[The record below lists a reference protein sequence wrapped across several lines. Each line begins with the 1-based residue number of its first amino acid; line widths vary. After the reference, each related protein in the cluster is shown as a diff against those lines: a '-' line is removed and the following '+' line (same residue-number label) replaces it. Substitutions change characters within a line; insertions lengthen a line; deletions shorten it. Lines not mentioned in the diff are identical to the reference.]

1 MNQIL
6 MTENKKKKDKNKK
19 EKKSSGPIEIKGIV
33 RFFAV
38 VIAIFG
44 ISLIGEGSYAIY
56 KETEEKDPKTMPVV
70 TIGRLNDTAVIY
82 VEHNVEISKIIYSWN
97 NGEET
102 VLPEG
107 GRTAQETILLPN
119 QNSIL
124 NITVEDMNGKKV
136 SYQKQYNIEGMD
148 IAKPVIE
155 VEVEDGN
162 KKMTITAT
170 DDIEIAYLSYQWENE
185 EPVTIQAT
193 QPGQTEIIE
202 ELDLSPGTKKINII
216 AEDINGNVEQIE
228 KEIVATT
235 SEPKM
240 QLLLQDEGRQI
251 IIDASD
257 EDGLS
262 EIKLNLNGKQYAN
275 KLNGEKN
282 IQLGPVALQEGN
294 NTILVEVTN
303 VSGYTKKASTE
314 LQYTP

>member
-6 MTENKKKKDKNKK
+6 MTENKKKK

-33 RFFAV
+33 RFFAF
-38 VIAIFG
+38 VILIFG
-44 ISLIGEGSYAIY
+44 LTLIGEGSYAIY
-56 KETEEKDPKTMPVV
+56 KEAEENDPTTMPIL

-82 VEHNVEISKIIYSWN
+82 VEHTVEISTITYSWN

-107 GRTAQETILLPN
+107 GLTAQETILLPN
-119 QNSIL
+119 QNSVL
-124 NITVEDMNGKKV
+124 NITVEDMNGKRV
-136 SYQKQYNIEGMD
+136 NYQKQYNIEGMD
-148 IAKPVIE
+148 ITKPVID

-170 DDIEIAYLSYQWENE
+170 DDTEIAYLSYQWENE
-185 EPVTIQAT
+185 EPVIIEPTEE
-193 QPGQTEIIE
+193 GQFKITE
-202 ELDLSPGTKKINII
+202 ELDLTPGTRKINII
-216 AEDINGNVEQIE
+216 AEDINGNIEKIE

-235 SEPKM
+235 SEPTM
-240 QLLLQDEGRQI
+240 QLIQNASQI

-257 EDGLS
+257 EDGLA
-262 EIKLNLNGKQYAN
+262 EIKLNLNGKQYVN

>member
-6 MTENKKKKDKNKK
+6 MTENKKKK

-33 RFFAV
+33 RFFAF
-38 VIAIFG
+38 VILIFG
-44 ISLIGEGSYAIY
+44 LTLIGEGSYAIY
-56 KETEEKDPKTMPVV
+56 KEAEENDPTTMPIL

-82 VEHNVEISKIIYSWN
+82 VEHTVEISTITYSWN

-107 GRTAQETILLPN
+107 GLTAQETILLPN
-119 QNSIL
+119 QNSVL
-124 NITVEDMNGKKV
+124 NITVEDMNGKRGN
-136 SYQKQYNIEGMD
+136 YQKQYNIEGMD
-148 IAKPVIE
+148 ITKPVID
-155 VEVEDGN
+155 VEVEDEN

-170 DDIEIAYLSYQWENE
+170 DDTEIAYLSYQWENE
-185 EPVTIQAT
+185 EPVIIEPTEE
-193 QPGQTEIIE
+193 GQFKITE
-202 ELDLSPGTKKINII
+202 ELDLTPGTRKINII
-216 AEDINGNVEQIE
+216 AEDINGNIEKIE

-235 SEPKM
+235 SEPTM
-240 QLLLQDEGRQI
+240 QLIQNASQI
-251 IIDASD
+251 IIEASD
-257 EDGLS
+257 EDGLA
-262 EIKLNLNGKQYAN
+262 EIKLNLNGKQYVN

>member
-6 MTENKKKKDKNKK
+6 MTENKKKK
-19 EKKSSGPIEIKGIV
+19 EKKSSGPVEIKGIV
-33 RFFAV
+33 RFFAF
-38 VIAIFG
+38 VILIFG
-44 ISLIGEGSYAIY
+44 LTLVGEGSYAIY
-56 KETEEKDPKTMPVV
+56 KEAEENDPATMPIV

-82 VEHNVEISKIIYSWN
+82 VEHTVEISTITYSWN

-107 GRTAQETILLPN
+107 GLTAQETILLPN
-119 QNSIL
+119 QNSVL
-124 NITVEDMNGKKV
+124 NITVEDMNGKRVNYK
-136 SYQKQYNIEGMD
+136 KQYNIEGMD
-148 IAKPVIE
+148 ITKPVIE

-170 DDIEIAYLSYQWENE
+170 DDTEIAYLSYQWENE
-185 EPVTIQAT
+185 EPVIIEPTEE
-193 QPGQTEIIE
+193 GQFKITE
-202 ELDLSPGTKKINII
+202 ELDLTPGTRKINII
-216 AEDINGNVEQIE
+216 AEDINGNIEKIE

-235 SEPKM
+235 SEPTM
-240 QLLLQDEGRQI
+240 QLIQNASQI
-251 IIDASD
+251 IIEASD
-257 EDGLS
+257 EDGLA
-262 EIKLNLNGKQYAN
+262 EIKLNLNGKQYVN

>member
-6 MTENKKKKDKNKK
+6 MTENKK
-19 EKKSSGPIEIKGIV
+19 EKKSRKPIEIKGIV
-33 RFFAV
+33 RFFAF
-38 VIAIFG
+38 VILIFG
-44 ISLIGEGSYAIY
+44 LTLVGEGSYAIY
-56 KETEEKDPKTMPVV
+56 KEAKENNPASMPVV
-70 TIGRLNDTAVIY
+70 TAERINDTVIIY
-82 VEHNVEISKIIYSWN
+82 VDHSVEISKIIYSWN

-107 GRTAQETILLPN
+107 GLTAQETILLPN

-124 NITVEDMNGKKV
+124 NITIEDMNGKKV
-136 SYQKQYNIEGMD
+136 NYQKQFYLEGLD
-148 IAKPVIE
+148 ITKPVVQ
-155 VEVEDGN
+155 VEVKDGN

-170 DDIEIAYLSYQWENE
+170 DETEIAYLSYQWEGE
-185 EPVTIQAT
+185 EPV
-193 QPGQTEIIE
+193 IIE
-202 ELDLSPGTKKINII
+202 AQEIGQKEIKEEVNLVPGTKKINII
-216 AEDINGNVEQIE
+216 AEDVNGNIEKIE

-235 SEPKM
+235 SEPTM
-240 QLLLQDEGRQI
+240 QLIQNADQI
-251 IIDASD
+251 IIEASD
-257 EDGLS
+257 EDGLA

-282 IQLGPVALQEGN
+282 IQLGPVTLQEGN

>member
-6 MTENKKKKDKNKK
+6 MTENKKKK

-33 RFFAV
+33 RFFAF
-38 VIAIFG
+38 VILIFG
-44 ISLIGEGSYAIY
+44 LTLIGEGSYAIY
-56 KETEEKDPKTMPVV
+56 KEAEENDPTTMPIL

-82 VEHNVEISKIIYSWN
+82 VEHTVKISTITYSWN

-107 GRTAQETILLPN
+107 GLTAQETILLPN
-119 QNSIL
+119 QNSVL
-124 NITVEDMNGKKV
+124 NITVEDMNGKRGN
-136 SYQKQYNIEGMD
+136 YQKQYNIEGMD
-148 IAKPVIE
+148 ITKPVID

-170 DDIEIAYLSYQWENE
+170 DDTEIAYLSYQWENE
-185 EPVTIQAT
+185 EPVIIEPTEE
-193 QPGQTEIIE
+193 GQFKITE
-202 ELDLSPGTKKINII
+202 ELDLTPGTRKINII
-216 AEDINGNVEQIE
+216 AEDINGNIEKIE

-235 SEPKM
+235 SEPTM
-240 QLLLQDEGRQI
+240 QLIQNASQI
-251 IIDASD
+251 IIEASD
-257 EDGLS
+257 EDGLA
-262 EIKLNLNGKQYAN
+262 EIKLNLNGKQYVN

>member
-19 EKKSSGPIEIKGIV
+19 EKKSSGPIEIRGIV

-56 KETEEKDPKTMPVV
+56 KEAEEKDPKTMPVV

-82 VEHNVEISKIIYSWN
+82 VEHSTEISKIIYSWN

-119 QNSIL
+119 QNSVL
-124 NITVEDMNGKKV
+124 NITIEDMNGKKV
-136 SYQKQYNIEGMD
+136 KYQKQYNIEGMD

-170 DDIEIAYLSYQWENE
+170 DDTEIAYLSYQWENE
-185 EPVTIQAT
+185 EPVTIEAT
-193 QPGQTEIIE
+193 EPGQTKIIE
-202 ELDLSPGTKKINII
+202 ELDLTPGTKKINII
-216 AEDINGNVEQIE
+216 AEDVNGNVEQIE

-240 QLLLQDEGRQI
+240 QLIQNAGQI
-251 IIDASD
+251 IIEASD

-275 KLNGEKN
+275 KLNGEKE
-282 IQLGPVALQEGN
+282 IKLGPVVLKEGN

>member
-6 MTENKKKKDKNKK
+6 MTENKKKK

-33 RFFAV
+33 RFFAF
-38 VIAIFG
+38 VILIFG
-44 ISLIGEGSYAIY
+44 LTLVGEGSYAIY
-56 KETEEKDPKTMPVV
+56 KEAEENDPTTMPIL

-82 VEHNVEISKIIYSWN
+82 VEHTVEISTITYSWN

-107 GRTAQETILLPN
+107 GLTAQETILLPN
-119 QNSIL
+119 QNSVL
-124 NITVEDMNGKKV
+124 NITVEDMNGKRV
-136 SYQKQYNIEGMD
+136 NYQKQYNIEGMD
-148 IAKPVIE
+148 ITKPVID

-170 DDIEIAYLSYQWENE
+170 DDTEIAYLSYQWENE
-185 EPVTIQAT
+185 EPVIIEPTEE
-193 QPGQTEIIE
+193 GQFKITE
-202 ELDLSPGTKKINII
+202 ELDLTPGTRKINII
-216 AEDINGNVEQIE
+216 AEDINGNIEKIE

-235 SEPKM
+235 SEPTM
-240 QLLLQDEGRQI
+240 QLIQNASQI
-251 IIDASD
+251 IIEASD
-257 EDGLS
+257 EDGLA

>member
-6 MTENKKKKDKNKK
+6 MTENKKKK

-33 RFFAV
+33 RFFAF
-38 VIAIFG
+38 VILIFG
-44 ISLIGEGSYAIY
+44 LTLIGEGSYAIY
-56 KETEEKDPKTMPVV
+56 KEAEENDPTTMPIL

-82 VEHNVEISKIIYSWN
+82 VEHTVEISTITYSWN

-107 GRTAQETILLPN
+107 GLTAQETILLPN
-119 QNSIL
+119 QNSVL
-124 NITVEDMNGKKV
+124 NITVEDMNGKRV
-136 SYQKQYNIEGMD
+136 NYQKQYNIEGMD
-148 IAKPVIE
+148 ITKPVIE

-170 DDIEIAYLSYQWENE
+170 DDTEIAYLSYQWENE
-185 EPVTIQAT
+185 EPVIIEPTEE
-193 QPGQTEIIE
+193 GQFKITE
-202 ELDLSPGTKKINII
+202 ELDLTPGTRKINII
-216 AEDINGNVEQIE
+216 AEDINGNIEKIE

-235 SEPKM
+235 SEPTM
-240 QLLLQDEGRQI
+240 QLIQNASQI
-251 IIDASD
+251 IIEASD
-257 EDGLS
+257 EDGLA

>member
-6 MTENKKKKDKNKK
+6 MTENKEKKDKNKK

-56 KETEEKDPKTMPVV
+56 KEAEEKDPKTMPVV

-82 VEHNVEISKIIYSWN
+82 VGHSTEISKIIYSWN

-119 QNSIL
+119 QNSVL
-124 NITVEDMNGKKV
+124 NITIEDMNGKKV
-136 SYQKQYNIEGMD
+136 KYQKQYNIEGMD

-155 VEVEDGN
+155 LEVEDGN

-170 DDIEIAYLSYQWENE
+170 DDTEIAYLSYQWENE
-185 EPVTIQAT
+185 EPVTIEAT
-193 QPGQTEIIE
+193 EPGQTKIIE
-202 ELDLSPGTKKINII
+202 ELDLTPGTKKINII
-216 AEDINGNVEQIE
+216 AEDVNGNVEQIE

-240 QLLLQDEGRQI
+240 QLIQNAEQI
-251 IIDASD
+251 IIEASD
-257 EDGLS
+257 EDGLA

-275 KLNGEKN
+275 KLNGEKE
-282 IQLGPVALQEGN
+282 IKLGPVGLKEGN

>member
-6 MTENKKKKDKNKK
+6 MTEKKKKK

-33 RFFAV
+33 RFFAF
-38 VIAIFG
+38 VILIFG
-44 ISLIGEGSYAIY
+44 LTLIGEGSYAIY
-56 KETEEKDPKTMPVV
+56 KEAEENDPTTMPIL

-82 VEHNVEISKIIYSWN
+82 VEHTVEISTITYSWN

-107 GRTAQETILLPN
+107 GLTAQETILLPN
-119 QNSIL
+119 QNSVL
-124 NITVEDMNGKKV
+124 NITVEDMNGKRV
-136 SYQKQYNIEGMD
+136 NYQKQYNIEGMD
-148 IAKPVIE
+148 ITKPVID

-170 DDIEIAYLSYQWENE
+170 DDTEIAYLSYQWENE
-185 EPVTIQAT
+185 GPVIIEPTEE
-193 QPGQTEIIE
+193 GQFKITE
-202 ELDLSPGTKKINII
+202 ELDLTPGTRKINII
-216 AEDINGNVEQIE
+216 AEDINGNIEKIE

-235 SEPKM
+235 SEPTM
-240 QLLLQDEGRQI
+240 QLIQNASQI
-251 IIDASD
+251 IIEASD
-257 EDGLS
+257 EDGLA
-262 EIKLNLNGKQYAN
+262 EIKLNLNGKQYVN

>member
-6 MTENKKKKDKNKK
+6 MTENKKKK
-19 EKKSSGPIEIKGIV
+19 EKKSSGPVEIKGIV
-33 RFFAV
+33 RFFAF
-38 VIAIFG
+38 VILIFG
-44 ISLIGEGSYAIY
+44 LTLVGEGSYAIY
-56 KETEEKDPKTMPVV
+56 KEAEENDPATMPIV

-82 VEHNVEISKIIYSWN
+82 VEHTVEISTITYSWN

-107 GRTAQETILLPN
+107 GLTAQETILLPN
-119 QNSIL
+119 QNSVL
-124 NITVEDMNGKKV
+124 NITVEDMNGKRV
-136 SYQKQYNIEGMD
+136 NYQKQYNIEGMD
-148 IAKPVIE
+148 ITKPVID

-170 DDIEIAYLSYQWENE
+170 DDTEIAYLSYQWENE
-185 EPVTIQAT
+185 EPVIIEPTEE
-193 QPGQTEIIE
+193 GQFKITE
-202 ELDLSPGTKKINII
+202 ELDLTPGTRKINII
-216 AEDINGNVEQIE
+216 AEDINGNIEKIE

-235 SEPKM
+235 SEPTM
-240 QLLLQDEGRQI
+240 QLIQNASQI
-251 IIDASD
+251 IIEASD
-257 EDGLS
+257 EDGLA

>member
-6 MTENKKKKDKNKK
+6 MTENKKKK

-33 RFFAV
+33 RFFAF
-38 VIAIFG
+38 VILIFG
-44 ISLIGEGSYAIY
+44 LTLIGEGSYAIY
-56 KETEEKDPKTMPVV
+56 KEAEENDPTTMPIL

-82 VEHNVEISKIIYSWN
+82 VEHTVEISTITYSWN

-107 GRTAQETILLPN
+107 GLTAQETILLPN
-119 QNSIL
+119 QNSVL
-124 NITVEDMNGKKV
+124 NITVEDMNGKRGN
-136 SYQKQYNIEGMD
+136 YQKQYNIEGMD
-148 IAKPVIE
+148 ITKPVID

-170 DDIEIAYLSYQWENE
+170 DDTEIAYLSYQWENE
-185 EPVTIQAT
+185 EPVIIEPTEE
-193 QPGQTEIIE
+193 GQFKITE
-202 ELDLSPGTKKINII
+202 ELDLTPGTRKINII
-216 AEDINGNVEQIE
+216 AEDINGNIEKIE

-235 SEPKM
+235 SEPTM
-240 QLLLQDEGRQI
+240 QLIQNASQI
-251 IIDASD
+251 IIEASD
-257 EDGLS
+257 EDGLA
-262 EIKLNLNGKQYAN
+262 EIKLNLNGKQYVN

>member
-6 MTENKKKKDKNKK
+6 MTENKKKK

-33 RFFAV
+33 RFFAF
-38 VIAIFG
+38 VILIFG
-44 ISLIGEGSYAIY
+44 LTLIGEGSYAIY
-56 KETEEKDPKTMPVV
+56 KEAEENDPTTMPIL

-82 VEHNVEISKIIYSWN
+82 VEHTVEISTITYSWN

-107 GRTAQETILLPN
+107 GLTAQETILLPN
-119 QNSIL
+119 QNSVL
-124 NITVEDMNGKKV
+124 NITVEDMNGKRV
-136 SYQKQYNIEGMD
+136 NYQKQYNIEGMD
-148 IAKPVIE
+148 ITKPVID

-170 DDIEIAYLSYQWENE
+170 DDTEIAYLSYQWENE
-185 EPVTIQAT
+185 EPVIIEPTEE
-193 QPGQTEIIE
+193 GQFKITE
-202 ELDLSPGTKKINII
+202 ELDLTPGTRKINII
-216 AEDINGNVEQIE
+216 AEDINGNIEKIE

-235 SEPKM
+235 SEPTM
-240 QLLLQDEGRQI
+240 QLIQNASQI
-251 IIDASD
+251 IIEASD
-257 EDGLS
+257 EDGLA
-262 EIKLNLNGKQYAN
+262 EIKLNLNGKQYVN

>member
-6 MTENKKKKDKNKK
+6 MTENKKKK
-19 EKKSSGPIEIKGIV
+19 EKKSSGPVEIKGIV
-33 RFFAV
+33 RFFAF
-38 VIAIFG
+38 VILIFG
-44 ISLIGEGSYAIY
+44 LTLVGEGSYATY
-56 KETEEKDPKTMPVV
+56 KEAEENDPATMPIV

-82 VEHNVEISKIIYSWN
+82 VEHTVEISTITYSWN

-107 GRTAQETILLPN
+107 GLTAQETILLPN
-119 QNSIL
+119 QNSVL
-124 NITVEDMNGKKV
+124 NITVEDMNGKRVNYK
-136 SYQKQYNIEGMD
+136 KQYNIEGMD
-148 IAKPVIE
+148 ITKPVIE

-170 DDIEIAYLSYQWENE
+170 DDTEIAYLSYQWENE
-185 EPVTIQAT
+185 EPVIIEPTEE
-193 QPGQTEIIE
+193 GQFKITE
-202 ELDLSPGTKKINII
+202 ELDLTPGTRKINII
-216 AEDINGNVEQIE
+216 AEDINGNIEKIE

-235 SEPKM
+235 SEPTM
-240 QLLLQDEGRQI
+240 QLIQNASQI
-251 IIDASD
+251 IIEASD
-257 EDGLS
+257 EDGLA
-262 EIKLNLNGKQYAN
+262 EIKLNLNGKQYVN

>member
-6 MTENKKKKDKNKK
+6 MTEKKKKK

-33 RFFAV
+33 RFFAF
-38 VIAIFG
+38 VILIFG
-44 ISLIGEGSYAIY
+44 LTLIGEGSYAIY
-56 KETEEKDPKTMPVV
+56 KEAEENDPTTMPIL

-82 VEHNVEISKIIYSWN
+82 VEHTVEISTITYSWN

-107 GRTAQETILLPN
+107 GLTAQETILLPN
-119 QNSIL
+119 QNSVL
-124 NITVEDMNGKKV
+124 NITVEDMNGKRV
-136 SYQKQYNIEGMD
+136 NYQKQYNIEGMD
-148 IAKPVIE
+148 ITKPVID

-170 DDIEIAYLSYQWENE
+170 DDTEIAYLSYQWENE
-185 EPVTIQAT
+185 EPVIIEPTEE
-193 QPGQTEIIE
+193 GQFKITE
-202 ELDLSPGTKKINII
+202 ELDLTPGTRKINII
-216 AEDINGNVEQIE
+216 AEDINGNIEKIE

-235 SEPKM
+235 SEPTM
-240 QLLLQDEGRQI
+240 QLIQNASQI
-251 IIDASD
+251 IIEASD
-257 EDGLS
+257 EDGLA
-262 EIKLNLNGKQYAN
+262 EIKLNLNGKQYVN